1 LKAILSDN
9 GILTQVAA
17 DDGNGGLLIETS
29 QDVTEIVERN
39 KARYAQTDERARWG
53 EWSHIG
59 ELPMAVI
66 HDLNA
71 KGLMRGFP
79 RCRPEEVQGLVKPSR
94 QQIHFRSRPGRI

>member
-1 LKAILSDN
+1 LKATLSDN
-9 GILTQVAA
+9 GILAQVAA
-17 DDGNGGLLIETS
+17 DDGEGGILIETS

-66 HDLNA
+66 HDLNT
-71 KGLMRGFP
+71 KRILRGFHVVDQKKFKDWLNHP
-79 RCRPEEVQGLVKPSR
+79 DNR
-94 QQIHFRSRPGRI
+94 HFRSRPGRI

>member
-1 LKAILSDN
+1 MKATLSDN

-71 KGLMRGFP
+71 KGLMRGFHVVDQKKFKDWLNHSDN
-79 RCRPEEVQGLVKPSR
+79 R
-94 QQIHFRSRPGRI
+94 HFRSRPGRI